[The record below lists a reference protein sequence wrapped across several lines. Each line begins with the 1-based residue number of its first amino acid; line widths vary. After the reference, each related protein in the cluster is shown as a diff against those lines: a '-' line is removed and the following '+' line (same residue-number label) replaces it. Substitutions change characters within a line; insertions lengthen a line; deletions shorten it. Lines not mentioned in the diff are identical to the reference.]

1 MIDWITIA
9 IELVG
14 IAIMLMWIVIPI
26 REFREIFRAVKHK
39 SHPAPDDDSK
49 DLHRD
54 DGPRA

>member
-26 REFREIFRAVKHK
+26 REFREIFRTVKHK
-39 SHPAPDDDSK
+39 SRVAPNDDSK
-49 DLHRD
+49 DLHRE

>member
-26 REFREIFRAVKHK
+26 REFREILRTVKRK
-39 SHPAPDDDSK
+39 SLPAPHDDSH
-49 DLHRD
+49 DPHRE